1 MEQNTGPG
9 LDSGGEPVGAV
20 SDRKPKKTVRGSTLK
35 QLGKQLC
42 FLCGKAGHYA
52 KDPKCLAKGKKCDLY
67 SKTGHFC
74 VVCRSK
80 GTSQD

>member
-35 QLGKQLC
+35 QAGKQLC
-42 FLCGKAGHYA
+42 FHCGKAGHYA
-52 KDPKCLAKGKKCDLY
+52 KNQKYPAKGSRTFLCCL
-67 SKTGHFC
+67 
-74 VVCRSK
+74 
-80 GTSQD
+80 